1 MNQGVSKN
9 SAATKSGGW
18 WDVIRQVTVAVVIA
32 LGIRSFLA
40 EPFNIPSG
48 SMIPTLLVGD
58 YVFVTKYSYG
68 YSRHSFPLSPPIFS
82 GRTSDTLPARG
93 DVVVFKTPQDNKT
106 DYIKRVIG
114 LPGDKL
120 QMREGRLYINDKLVE
135 RRYLDD
141 YVYRTESGYTVRTR
155 RYEETLPG
163 TGTKHVIIEQS
174 DNGPMDNTRVFEV
187 PAGHLFMMGDNRDGS
202 EDSRAS
208 VGYVPVENLVGK
220 AQIIWLS
227 VDGSLFR
234 FWELPW
240 TLRFGRIGQG
250 ME

>member
-1 MNQGVSKN
+1 MKLGVSDKATAAKTN
-9 SAATKSGGW
+9 SW
-18 WDVIRQVTVAVVIA
+18 WDVIRQVTIAIVIA
-32 LGIRSFLA
+32 LGIRSFFA

-68 YSRHSFPLSPPIFS
+68 YSRHSFPLSPPVFS

-93 DVVVFKTPQDNKT
+93 DVAVFKTPQDNKT

-114 LPGDKL
+114 LPGDRV
-120 QMREGRLYINDKLVE
+120 QIREGRLYLNDRLVE
-135 RRYLDD
+135 RRFVDEYI
-141 YVYRTESGYTVRTR
+141 YRTESGYTIRTR

-163 TGTKHVIIEQS
+163 NRKHIIIEQS
-174 DNGPMDNTRVFEV
+174 DAGPLDNTRVYEV

-208 VGYVPVENLVGK
+208 VGFVPVENLVGK

-240 TLRFGRIGQG
+240 TLRFNRIGQG
-250 ME
+250 LD

>member
-1 MNQGVSKN
+1 MKLGVSNKATASKAN
-9 SAATKSGGW
+9 SW
-18 WDVIRQVTVAVVIA
+18 WDVIRQVTIAIVIA
-32 LGIRSFLA
+32 LGIRSFFA

-93 DVVVFKTPQDNKT
+93 DVAVFKTPQDNKT
-106 DYIKRVIG
+106 DYIKRVVG
-114 LPGDKL
+114 LPGDRV
-120 QMREGRLYINDKLVE
+120 QMREGRLYINDKLVD
-135 RRYLDD
+135 RRFVED
-141 YVYRTESGYTVRTR
+141 YVYRTESGYTIRTR

-163 TGTKHVIIEQS
+163 NRKHTIIEQS
-174 DNGPMDNTRVFEV
+174 DAGPLDNTRVYEV

-208 VGYVPVENLVGK
+208 VGFVPVENLVGK
-220 AQIIWLS
+220 AQVIWLS

-240 TLRFGRIGQG
+240 TLRFNRIGQG
-250 ME
+250 LD

>member
-1 MNQGVSKN
+1 MKLGVSN
-9 SAATKSGGW
+9 NAAASKGSSW
-18 WDVIRQVTVAVVIA
+18 WDVIRQVTIAVVIA

-68 YSRHSFPLSPPIFS
+68 YSRHSFPLSPPVFD

-93 DVVVFKTPQDNKT
+93 DVAVFKTPQDNKT
-106 DYIKRVIG
+106 DYIKRVMG
-114 LPGDKL
+114 LPGDRI
-120 QMREGRLYINDKLVE
+120 QVREGRVYINEKLVD
-135 RRYLDD
+135 RRFVED
-141 YVYRTESGYTVRTR
+141 YVYRTESGYTIRTR

-163 TGTKHVIIEQS
+163 GRKHSIVEQS
-174 DNGPMDNTRVFEV
+174 DSGPLDNTRVFTV

-208 VGYVPVENLVGK
+208 VGFVPVVNLVGK

-234 FWELPW
+234 FWKLPW
-240 TLRFGRIGQG
+240 TMRFNRIGQG
-250 ME
+250 LD